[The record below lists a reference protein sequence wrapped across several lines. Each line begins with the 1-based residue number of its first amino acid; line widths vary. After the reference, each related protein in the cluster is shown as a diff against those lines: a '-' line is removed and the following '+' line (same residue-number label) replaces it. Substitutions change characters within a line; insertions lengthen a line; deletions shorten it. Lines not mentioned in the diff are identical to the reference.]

1 MTYFDDDISLND
13 ENIEGKERYST
24 LGERTREFV
33 GNLLVDGAKP
43 QEVSY
48 VLAYVATELGLR
60 VTENSY
66 MVFPMVLSGV
76 KDAGDKAIEV
86 EGARDRESNTPIPD
100 NVIQLHDGEVIH

>member
-1 MTYFDDDISLND
+1 MSYFDDGISLKD
-13 ENIEGKERYST
+13 ENIEDKIRYYT

-33 GNLLVDGAKP
+33 GDLLVDGAKP

-48 VLAYVATELGLR
+48 VLAYIATELGLR

-86 EGARDRESNTPIPD
+86 EGARNAENNASTPD
-100 NVIQLHDGEVIH
+100 NVIQLRDSDMLH